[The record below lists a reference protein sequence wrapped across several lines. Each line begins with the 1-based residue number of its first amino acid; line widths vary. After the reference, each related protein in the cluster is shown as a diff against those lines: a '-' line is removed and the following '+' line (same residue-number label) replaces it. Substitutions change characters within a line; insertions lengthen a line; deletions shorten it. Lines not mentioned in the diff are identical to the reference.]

1 MTADGI
7 VVLGVGNRLM
17 QDDGVGVQVVHALS
31 DSYDLPPQVR
41 LIDGGVAGF
50 AWLQEI
56 TAAAHLV
63 IVDAV
68 RGNKAPGALYQLTPH
83 DLGNRQ
89 GPTISAHE
97 VGVVEVLWMA
107 ELLGKAPRTVILGV
121 QPWVTEVPGMDLTP
135 PVQEAVPAIVK
146 AVVAE
151 LEMLGAKAVPRPLW
165 DSRSGPGAPLA
176 GGS

>member
-7 VVLGVGNRLM
+7 VVLGVGNTLM
-17 QDDGVGVQVVHALS
+17 QDDGVGVKVVHALS

-68 RGNKAPGALYQLTPH
+68 RGNKAPGAVYRLTPCE
-83 DLGNRQ
+83 LRNRQ

-97 VGVVEVLWMA
+97 FGVAEVLGMA

-121 QPWVTEVPGMDLTP
+121 QPGVTEVPGMDLTP
-135 PVQEAVPAIVK
+135 PVQEAVPAIVR

-151 LEMLGAKAVPRPLW
+151 LEMLGVKAVPRPLF
-165 DSRSGPGAPLA
+165 
-176 GGS
+176 

>member
-7 VVLGVGNRLM
+7 VVLGVGNTLM
-17 QDDGVGVQVVHALS
+17 QDDGVGVEVVRALS
-31 DSYDLPPQVR
+31 ESYDLPPQIR

-68 RGNKAPGALYQLTPH
+68 RGNKAPGAVYQLTPH
-83 DLGNRQ
+83 ELRTRQ

-97 VGVVEVLWMA
+97 VGLVEVLGMA

-121 QPWVTEVPGMDLTP
+121 QPWVIDVPGMDLTP
-135 PVQEAVPAIVK
+135 PVREAVPAIVK
-146 AVVAE
+146 VVVAE
-151 LEMLGAKAVPRPLW
+151 LERLGVKAVPRSLF
-165 DSRSGPGAPLA
+165 
-176 GGS
+176 